1 MKVKLALLVLALTS
15 VPAAAPAG
23 NRMPLPPGYR
33 LPVRPQP
40 VPSFTPCIDYA
51 YLPAVMGP
59 CQGPVG
65 GTIRVRLR
73 RDLGSPA
80 AVLSFKAVVSRGVP
94 ARVSVRLQGRGPGYA
109 IAAPPQLCTQGGGS
123 WEMELILAN
132 GRNMG
137 VIGGYTPTN
146 CPR

>member
-1 MKVKLALLVLALTS
+1 MRPTLEPCGELRAGHTEITHAATILQNLTHTTS
-15 VPAAAPAG
+15 AF
-23 NRMPLPPGYR
+23 
-33 LPVRPQP
+33 Q
-40 VPSFTPCIDYA
+40 PCIDYP

-65 GTIRVRLR
+65 GVIRVRLR

-80 AVLSFKAVVSRGVP
+80 VLLSFKSVVSRGVP
-94 ARVSVRLQGRGPGYA
+94 ARLQVRLQGRGLDHQTT
-109 IAAPPQLCTQGGGS
+109 APPQLCIQGGGS
-123 WEMELILAN
+123 WETELVLAN
-132 GRNMG
+132 GRNLG